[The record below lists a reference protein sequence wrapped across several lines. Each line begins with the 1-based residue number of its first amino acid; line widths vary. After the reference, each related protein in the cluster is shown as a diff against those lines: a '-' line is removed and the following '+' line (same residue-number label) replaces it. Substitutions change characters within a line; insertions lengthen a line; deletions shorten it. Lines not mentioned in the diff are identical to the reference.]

1 MSNAKIDHYWTPI
14 MLVIRGR
21 GKDDI
26 EMLQLLIDKGVD
38 VNIKT
43 DTGETALMRTKKR
56 RNIEMTKLLIKAGA
70 K

>member
-1 MSNAKIDHYWTPI
+1 
-14 MLVIRGR
+14 VIRGR

-56 RNIEMTKLLIKAGA
+56 RNIEMTNSL
-70 K
+70 